1 LIERIEPD
9 ALVAAENIG
18 VLGYE
23 TCLRILDLLGLLDPT
38 IARTGGVRGP
48 FGASGGKMIG

>member
-1 LIERIEPD
+1 
-9 ALVAAENIG
+9 VAAENIG

-23 TCLRILDLLGLLDPT
+23 TCWRILDLLGLLDPT

-48 FGASGGKMIG
+48 FGASGGRVIG